1 VTHVDDLQEMR
12 AMLADQ
18 FQEWRE
24 EFERKASQ
32 DGLRK
37 GFREGEARLLLH
49 LLASRFGVLP
59 QEVRERVQQADV
71 TQLECWGERLLDART
86 LEDLFG

>member
-1 VTHVDDLQEMR
+1 
-12 AMLADQ
+12 MLADQ

-37 GFREGEARLLLH
+37 GLREGFREGEARLLLH
-49 LLASRFGVLP
+49 LLASRFGDLP
-59 QEVRERVQQADV
+59 QGVRMRVQQADV
-71 TQLECWGERLLDART
+71 SQLERWADRLLDAST